1 MRSICLKYHPA
12 LRLCAGVALA
22 FLSPVTTA
30 RLFIKDKYLELRFG
44 DVVQAQRMIG
54 YAELFI
60 DETSSLTLH
69 TVHVGGSFISSL
81 M

>member
-1 MRSICLKYHPA
+1 
-12 LRLCAGVALA
+12 VALE
-22 FLSPVTTA
+22 FCPPVTTA

-54 YAELFI
+54 YAELPI
-60 DETSSLTLH
+60 ASTSSLTLH
-69 TVHVGGSFISSL
+69 TVHVGGSFIFSL